1 MYIKM
6 MTYQFKSKMLCDN
19 LTSILDQWMRMYNFI
34 APSVPQKLICFVKGT
49 RDCGPTDRFPCN
61 SSFELLAGM
70 MYCCIVSV
78 Y

>member
-1 MYIKM
+1 MDADV
-6 MTYQFKSKMLCDN
+6 Q
-19 LTSILDQWMRMYNFI
+19 YNFI
-34 APSVPQKLICFVKGT
+34 APLVPQKLICFVKGT

-70 MYCCIVSV
+70 MYYCIVSV